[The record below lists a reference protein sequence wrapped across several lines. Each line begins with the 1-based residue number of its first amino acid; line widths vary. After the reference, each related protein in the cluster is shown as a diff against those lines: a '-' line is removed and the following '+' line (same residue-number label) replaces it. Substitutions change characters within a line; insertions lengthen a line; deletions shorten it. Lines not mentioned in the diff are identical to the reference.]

1 MSSPGADPLVT
12 ANLYCEGLQDA
23 AIHGALAPFGAGLR
37 QGAPD
42 RAGFLWIVRYP
53 RAGEHLKVRI
63 HAPAD
68 QEPRLRELLRDSV
81 DAWLATL
88 PPCNPEQPE
97 RPRKDAPALPAIDPE
112 DEAAAP
118 WPDRSLVWTRYRR
131 SHVSLGGGP
140 FLADDLYVAHLT
152 SSLGA
157 GCEVV
162 LDALVP
168 DSVGKVSD
176 SLRQTTLLQ
185 LLIGGLAAVGF
196 GAEERA
202 AYLAYHRDW
211 LVRFSL
217 VKGGGDAE
225 RTRELLARFNQ
236 RAEQMGA
243 SLGALRDAALATW
256 GAPPD
261 RDDRWQRALAELAGY
276 VSRFRGNLDYRLDP
290 FSEDPVFTPVFKVF
304 HGMANQL
311 GLGMLPEALTHHL
324 LLRAVA

>member
-23 AIHGALAPFGAGLR
+23 ALHGALAPFGARLR
-37 QGAPD
+37 EGDPD

-53 RAGEHLKVRI
+53 KGGEHLKVRV

-68 QEPRLRELLRDSV
+68 REPCLRELLRETV
-81 DAWLATL
+81 DTWLATL
-88 PPCNPEQPE
+88 PPDDPERPE
-97 RPRKDAPALPAIDPE
+97 RPRRDAPGLPAIDPE
-112 DEAAAP
+112 DEAATP

-152 SSLGA
+152 SCLGA
-157 GCEVV
+157 GCGIV

-168 DSVGKVSD
+168 DATGKVAD

-225 RTRELLARFNQ
+225 RTRELLARFDQ
-236 RAEQMGA
+236 RAAQMGA
-243 SLGALRDAALATW
+243 SLGALRDAALTTW
-256 GAPPD
+256 GELPD
-261 RDDRWQRALAELAGY
+261 CGDLWQRALAGLAGY
-276 VSRFRGNLDYRLDP
+276 VSRFRGHPDYRLDP

-304 HGMANQL
+304 HGMANHL

>member
-1 MSSPGADPLVT
+1 MT

-23 AIHGALAPFGAGLR
+23 ALHGALAPLGARLR
-37 QGAPD
+37 EGDPG

-53 RAGEHLKVRI
+53 RGGEHLKVRI

-68 QEPRLRELLRDSV
+68 QEPRLRELLRETV
-81 DAWLATL
+81 NAWLATL
-88 PPCNPEQPE
+88 PPADPQ
-97 RPRKDAPALPAIDPE
+97 RPRKDAPGLPAIDPE
-112 DEAAAP
+112 DEAATP

-140 FLADDLYVAHLT
+140 FLADDGYVARLT
-152 SSLGA
+152 SCLGA
-157 GCEVV
+157 GCAVV
-162 LDALVP
+162 LEALVP
-168 DSVGKVSD
+168 DPAGRVSE
-176 SLRQTTLLQ
+176 SLRQTLLLQ
-185 LLIGGLAAVGF
+185 LLIAGLAAVDF
-196 GAEERA
+196 GSEERA
-202 AYLAYHRDW
+202 TYLAYHRDW

-217 VKGGGDAE
+217 QGGGDAE
-225 RTRELLARFNQ
+225 RTRELLARFDQ

-243 SLGALRDAALATW
+243 ALDTLGEAVAATW

-261 RDDRWQRALAELAGY
+261 SGDRWQQALAELAGY
-276 VSRFRGNLDYRLDP
+276 VARFRGNPDYRLDP

-304 HGMANQL
+304 HGMANHL

>member
-1 MSSPGADPLVT
+1 MT

-23 AIHGALAPFGAGLR
+23 ALHGALAPFGARLR
-37 QGAPD
+37 EGDPD

-53 RAGEHLKVRI
+53 RGGEHLKVRV

-68 QEPRLRELLRDSV
+68 REPCLRELLRDSV

-88 PPCNPEQPE
+88 PPGNPEGPE
-97 RPRKDAPALPAIDPE
+97 RPRRDAPGLPAIDPE
-112 DEAAAP
+112 DESATL

-140 FLADDLYVAHLT
+140 FLADDLYVGHLT
-152 SSLGA
+152 SCLGA
-157 GCEVV
+157 GCRVV
-162 LDALVP
+162 LEALVP
-168 DSVGKVSD
+168 DSAGKISD

-202 AYLAYHRDW
+202 TYLSYHRDW

-225 RTRELLARFNQ
+225 RTRELLARFDQ

-243 SLGALRDAALATW
+243 SLGALRDAALMTW
-256 GAPPD
+256 DTPD
-261 RDDRWQRALAELAGY
+261 PEEPWQRSLAELAGY
-276 VSRFRGNLDYRLDP
+276 VSRFRGDPGYRLDP

>member
-1 MSSPGADPLVT
+1 MT
-12 ANLYCEGLQDA
+12 ASLYCEGLQDA
-23 AIHGALAPFGAGLR
+23 AIHGALAPLGARLR
-37 QGAPD
+37 EGDPD

-53 RAGEHLKVRI
+53 RGGEHIKVRL

-68 QEPRLRELLRDSV
+68 QEPRLRELLRETA

-88 PPCNPEQPE
+88 PPADPL
-97 RPRKDAPALPAIDPE
+97 RPRKDAPGLPAIDPE
-112 DEAAAP
+112 DEATTP
-118 WPDRSLVWTRYRR
+118 WPDRRLVWTRYRR

-140 FLADDLYVAHLT
+140 FLEDDRYVAHLT

-157 GCEVV
+157 GCWVV
-162 LDALVP
+162 LQALVP
-168 DSVGKVSD
+168 DSAGKIAD

-196 GAEERA
+196 GGEERA
-202 AYLAYHRDW
+202 TYLAYHRDW

-225 RTRELLARFNQ
+225 RTRELLARFDQ

-243 SLGALRDAALATW
+243 SLGALRDAALGTW
-256 GAPPD
+256 DMPD
-261 RDDRWQRALAELAGY
+261 PRDPWQQTLADLAGY
-276 VSRFRGNLDYRLDP
+276 VARFRGNPDYRLDP

-304 HGMANQL
+304 HGMANHL
-311 GLGMLPEALTHHL
+311 GLGVLPEALTYHL